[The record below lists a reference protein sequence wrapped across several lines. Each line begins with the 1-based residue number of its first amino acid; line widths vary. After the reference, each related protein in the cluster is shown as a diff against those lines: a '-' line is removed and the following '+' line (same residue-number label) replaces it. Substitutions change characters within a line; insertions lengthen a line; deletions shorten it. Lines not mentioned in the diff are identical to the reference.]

1 MTTPGNSIWEQ
12 ELRASVDALLTEQ
25 LRNLQGRVELRL
37 RQAIHESL
45 DDAVRET
52 VPQLAQD
59 VGNRLDQWNM
69 RVSRSRIAQAAD
81 PWPEWLRLLLAA
93 TRPAEALQALL
104 YSATSLSG
112 RAAIFILRSGQASV
126 WRSSAGIRLP
136 ESLVVRDHELLRRCV
151 EQPQRIEWNPGAP
164 PLAPFPPG
172 LGNASSGGIH
182 PLRVHAKTIG
192 FLYWEQD
199 DAGDSSPIQQL
210 DLLVQITGL
219 ILQSLT
225 PALSRPAAPA
235 SAPAG
240 SERPAPAAAE
250 SAVAAESAPAALAP
264 STMSGA
270 SAESP
275 APAPE
280 PVTETRPSAPA
291 AVPARSATMTP
302 LQARAH
308 RFAKVL
314 IQDLEIYLHRDRP
327 GVLAAA
333 RQERNIYGRLR
344 DELERA
350 RKSFWEK
357 FPPAS
362 GIGAEVLEEAVILLL
377 CDGDHTLM
385 GPEYPGLKPYL

>member
-12 ELRASVDALLTEQ
+12 ELRASVDAVLTEQ

-45 DDAVRET
+45 DEAVRET
-52 VPQLAQD
+52 VPQLAQG

-69 RVSRSRIAQAAD
+69 RVSRSRIAQSAD
-81 PWPEWLRLLLAA
+81 PWPEWLGLLLAA

-104 YSATSLSG
+104 YSVTSVSG

-126 WRSSAGIRLP
+126 WRSSAGIKLP
-136 ESLVVRDHELLRRCV
+136 ESLAVRDHELLRRCV
-151 EQPQRIEWNPGAP
+151 EQAQRIAWNPGEPA
-164 PLAPFPPG
+164 LAPFPSG
-172 LGNASSGGIH
+172 LGNAASGGLH

-199 DAGDSSPIQQL
+199 EAGDGSQAQRF
-210 DLLVQITGL
+210 DLLVQMTGL
-219 ILQSLT
+219 ILQTLT
-225 PALSRPAAPA
+225 PALSRPAAVATAATSSEPA
-235 SAPAG
+235 TST
-240 SERPAPAAAE
+240 PAPAAEPAPVS
-250 SAVAAESAPAALAP
+250 SAPPPASPAATGAADASPEPAADALAVSAPAPPP
-264 STMSGA
+264 SRPA
-270 SAESP
+270 S
-275 APAPE
+275 
-280 PVTETRPSAPA
+280 
-291 AVPARSATMTP
+291 MTP
-302 LQARAH
+302 LDARAH

-344 DELERA
+344 EELERA

-377 CDGDHTLM
+377 CDGDPNLM